1 MSGAKPKAR
10 MGRPP
15 MPKDQVKV
23 VLQARVSPAEK
34 AAIEAVASKAGVTAS
49 RWAGDVLRRAL
60 ARNR

>member
-1 MSGAKPKAR
+1 

-23 VLQARVSPAEK
+23 VLQVGMSPAEK
-34 AAIEAVASKAGVTAS
+34 AAVEAVALKAGVTAS

-60 ARNR
+60 ARSR